1 MELIIVTG
9 ISGAGKSKTLDLLE
23 DIGYYCVDNIP
34 PDLIPKFAEL
44 CRGQEGGMDKVAI
57 GADVRTVQNFQSL
70 RDAIAAFSPD
80 VHCRVILVDAST
92 SVLIKRFQETRRK
105 HPLAGKVDGPIED
118 LIKYERR
125 LLEPM
130 FSIADFI
137 IDTSTTTTAQL
148 WNILIAYLLGRER
161 ELEIQIVSFGYRGG
175 LPPEADMVFD
185 MRCLE
190 NPYYVDELRDLTGLD
205 GRIERFVLGADG
217 TMDYLG
223 RILDLVRSKL
233 PRFAREGRGTLV
245 LGTSADYAPYEFMYA
260 DDSGTMQYAGIDISA
275 GQYIA
280 DELGKELQV
289 ENMSFDYLLTSLAK
303 GDFDIVMA
311 AIEVTPKRLQSADF
325 SDPYYTDLPAMIL
338 VKADA
343 ADQYNTLAD
352 FAGKS
357 VGAQTATTKE
367 AIVTDQMEGANL
379 VSLSLVT
386 DLVNELVYG
395 KVDAI
400 VVDGAVAEQ
409 YAEANPDL
417 AIAPASSELGEA
429 QPYCIAVAKGDPKG
443 LLPGINEAI
452 AKMTSENKMEAF
464 IAAADELS
472 GKAVEVTADAP
483 AA

>member
-1 MELIIVTG
+1 MKKFTALMLALMMSLSLVACGNKTDDSNNADDANTDNNTEQTG
-9 ISGAGKSKTLDLLE
+9 
-23 DIGYYCVDNIP
+23 
-34 PDLIPKFAEL
+34 
-44 CRGQEGGMDKVAI
+44 
-57 GADVRTVQNFQSL
+57 
-70 RDAIAAFSPD
+70 
-80 VHCRVILVDAST
+80 
-92 SVLIKRFQETRRK
+92 
-105 HPLAGKVDGPIED
+105 
-118 LIKYERR
+118 
-125 LLEPM
+125 
-130 FSIADFI
+130 
-137 IDTSTTTTAQL
+137 
-148 WNILIAYLLGRER
+148 
-161 ELEIQIVSFGYRGG
+161 
-175 LPPEADMVFD
+175 
-185 MRCLE
+185 
-190 NPYYVDELRDLTGLD
+190 
-205 GRIERFVLGADG
+205 
-217 TMDYLG
+217 
-223 RILDLVRSKL
+223 
-233 PRFAREGRGTLV
+233 GTLV

-311 AIEVTPKRLQSADF
+311 AIEVTPERLQSADF

-400 VVDGAVAEQ
+400 VVDGAVA
-409 YAEANPDL
+409 DL
-417 AIAPASSELGEA
+417 VVAAASSELGEA

-452 AKMTSENKMEAF
+452 AKMTSENKMEEF

>member
-1 MELIIVTG
+1 MK
-9 ISGAGKSKTLDLLE
+9 SYQNAGKEPYLN
-23 DIGYYCVDNIP
+23 YYRD
-34 PDLIPKFAEL
+34 
-44 CRGQEGGMDKVAI
+44 
-57 GADVRTVQNFQSL
+57 
-70 RDAIAAFSPD
+70 RDAREID
-80 VHCRVILVDAST
+80 VIIEGD
-92 SVLIKRFQETRRK
+92 
-105 HPLAGKVDGPIED
+105 GKLCP
-118 LIKYERR
+118 
-125 LLEPM
+125 
-130 FSIADFI
+130 
-137 IDTSTTTTAQL
+137 
-148 WNILIAYLLGRER
+148 
-161 ELEIQIVSFGYRGG
+161 LEIKKTAT
-175 LPPEADMVFD
+175 PDK
-185 MRCLE
+185 
-190 NPYYVDELRDLTGLD
+190 
-205 GRIERFVLGADG
+205 RITKTFSLIDK
-217 TMDYLG
+217 
-223 RILDLVRSKL
+223 S
-233 PRFAREGRGTLV
+233 PLV

-280 DELGKELQV
+280 DELGMELQV

-311 AIEVTPKRLQSADF
+311 AIEVTPERLQSADF

-452 AKMTSENKMEAF
+452 AKMTSENKMEEF

>member
-1 MELIIVTG
+1 MKKFTALMLALMMSLSLVACGNKTDDSNNADDANTDNNTEQTG
-9 ISGAGKSKTLDLLE
+9 
-23 DIGYYCVDNIP
+23 
-34 PDLIPKFAEL
+34 
-44 CRGQEGGMDKVAI
+44 
-57 GADVRTVQNFQSL
+57 
-70 RDAIAAFSPD
+70 
-80 VHCRVILVDAST
+80 
-92 SVLIKRFQETRRK
+92 
-105 HPLAGKVDGPIED
+105 
-118 LIKYERR
+118 
-125 LLEPM
+125 
-130 FSIADFI
+130 
-137 IDTSTTTTAQL
+137 
-148 WNILIAYLLGRER
+148 
-161 ELEIQIVSFGYRGG
+161 
-175 LPPEADMVFD
+175 
-185 MRCLE
+185 
-190 NPYYVDELRDLTGLD
+190 
-205 GRIERFVLGADG
+205 
-217 TMDYLG
+217 
-223 RILDLVRSKL
+223 
-233 PRFAREGRGTLV
+233 GTLV

-311 AIEVTPKRLQSADF
+311 AIEVTPERLQSADF

-409 YAEANPDL
+409 YAESNPDL
-417 AIAPASSELGEA
+417 VVAAASSELGEA

-443 LLPGINEAI
+443 LLPGINEA
-452 AKMTSENKMEAF
+452 S
-464 IAAADELS
+464 
-472 GKAVEVTADAP
+472 P
-483 AA
+483 R

>member
-1 MELIIVTG
+1 MKKVTAIVLALLMVLSLAACG
-9 ISGAGKSKTLDLLE
+9 SAASESKTL
-23 DIGYYCVDNIP
+23 VM
-34 PDLIPKFAEL
+34 A
-44 CRGQEGGMDKVAI
+44 
-57 GADVRTVQNFQSL
+57 
-70 RDAIAAFSPD
+70 
-80 VHCRVILVDAST
+80 
-92 SVLIKRFQETRRK
+92 
-105 HPLAGKVDGPIED
+105 
-118 LIKYERR
+118 
-125 LLEPM
+125 
-130 FSIADFI
+130 
-137 IDTSTTTTAQL
+137 
-148 WNILIAYLLGRER
+148 
-161 ELEIQIVSFGYRGG
+161 
-175 LPPEADMVFD
+175 
-185 MRCLE
+185 
-190 NPYYVDELRDLTGLD
+190 
-205 GRIERFVLGADG
+205 
-217 TMDYLG
+217 
-223 RILDLVRSKL
+223 
-233 PRFAREGRGTLV
+233 
-245 LGTSADYAPYEFMYA
+245 TSADYPPYEFIVLN
-260 DDSGTMQYAGIDISA
+260 DKNEQQYVGIDVSVSEA
-275 GQYIA
+275 IA
-280 DELGKELQV
+280 ADMGKELQIV
-289 ENMSFDYLLTSLAK
+289 NMDFDSLMAALQK
-303 GDFDIVMA
+303 GDADIVLA
-311 AIEVTPKRLQSADF
+311 AIEVTEERLEAADF

-452 AKMTSENKMEAF
+452 AKMTSENKMEEF

>member
-1 MELIIVTG
+1 
-9 ISGAGKSKTLDLLE
+9 
-23 DIGYYCVDNIP
+23 
-34 PDLIPKFAEL
+34 
-44 CRGQEGGMDKVAI
+44 
-57 GADVRTVQNFQSL
+57 
-70 RDAIAAFSPD
+70 
-80 VHCRVILVDAST
+80 
-92 SVLIKRFQETRRK
+92 
-105 HPLAGKVDGPIED
+105 
-118 LIKYERR
+118 
-125 LLEPM
+125 
-130 FSIADFI
+130 
-137 IDTSTTTTAQL
+137 
-148 WNILIAYLLGRER
+148 
-161 ELEIQIVSFGYRGG
+161 
-175 LPPEADMVFD
+175 
-185 MRCLE
+185 
-190 NPYYVDELRDLTGLD
+190 
-205 GRIERFVLGADG
+205 
-217 TMDYLG
+217 
-223 RILDLVRSKL
+223 
-233 PRFAREGRGTLV
+233 
-245 LGTSADYAPYEFMYA
+245 MYA

-311 AIEVTPKRLQSADF
+311 AIEVTPERLQSADF

-409 YAEANPDL
+409 YASSNPVW
-417 AIAPASSELGEA
+417 SSRRFSELGEA
-429 QPYCIAVAKGDPKG
+429 QP
-443 LLPGINEAI
+443 LLHRCCQGRPQG
-452 AKMTSENKMEAF
+452 
-464 IAAADELS
+464 
-472 GKAVEVTADAP
+472 P
-483 AA
+483 AARHQRGHRQDDFREQDGRVHRRCR

>member
-1 MELIIVTG
+1 MKKFTALMLALMMSLSLVACGNKADDSNNADDANTDNNTEQTG
-9 ISGAGKSKTLDLLE
+9 GK
-23 DIGYYCVDNIP
+23 
-34 PDLIPKFAEL
+34 
-44 CRGQEGGMDKVAI
+44 
-57 GADVRTVQNFQSL
+57 
-70 RDAIAAFSPD
+70 
-80 VHCRVILVDAST
+80 
-92 SVLIKRFQETRRK
+92 
-105 HPLAGKVDGPIED
+105 
-118 LIKYERR
+118 
-125 LLEPM
+125 
-130 FSIADFI
+130 
-137 IDTSTTTTAQL
+137 
-148 WNILIAYLLGRER
+148 
-161 ELEIQIVSFGYRGG
+161 
-175 LPPEADMVFD
+175 
-185 MRCLE
+185 
-190 NPYYVDELRDLTGLD
+190 
-205 GRIERFVLGADG
+205 
-217 TMDYLG
+217 
-223 RILDLVRSKL
+223 
-233 PRFAREGRGTLV
+233 LV

-280 DELGKELQV
+280 DELGMELQV

-311 AIEVTPKRLQSADF
+311 AIEVTPERLQSADF

-409 YAEANPDL
+409 
-417 AIAPASSELGEA
+417 
-429 QPYCIAVAKGDPKG
+429 
-443 LLPGINEAI
+443 
-452 AKMTSENKMEAF
+452 
-464 IAAADELS
+464 
-472 GKAVEVTADAP
+472 
-483 AA
+483 